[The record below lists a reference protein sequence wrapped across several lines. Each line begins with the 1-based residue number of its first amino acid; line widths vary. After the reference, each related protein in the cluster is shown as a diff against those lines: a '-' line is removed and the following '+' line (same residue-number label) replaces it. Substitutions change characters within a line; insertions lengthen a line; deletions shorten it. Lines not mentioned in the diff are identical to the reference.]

1 MKHIVRHMLLFAPIC
16 AIVLGILELVVSN
29 QFVGSGK
36 VIRIADISIDS
47 IRSENAMLEQQVAS
61 ASSLMTIYAK
71 AKESGF
77 VEAKTSQYLTIAP
90 SSLPVAFNV
99 SQ

>member
-1 MKHIVRHMLLFAPIC
+1 MKHIVRYILSIAPIC
-16 AIVLGILELVVSN
+16 AIVLGIIELIVSN

-36 VIRIADISIDS
+36 VIRTADISIDS
-47 IRSENAMLEQQVAS
+47 IRSENAILEQQVAS

-71 AKESGF
+71 AKDNGF

-90 SSLPVAFNV
+90 SQLPVAFNTT
-99 SQ
+99 Q